1 MNPSFEYIT
10 HLEYRLKAS
19 QAEVRAFRSGKKFQ
33 DIQEMQRKEREVLE
47 RELRALKR
55 ELMKAHQ
62 ETKEVRNQWFEVFED
77 LQKEQDRKEKA
88 LRYWLK
94 QMEKRA
100 LKAEENYGDAQD
112 KIKELRHGFYEVAA
126 ALEEEK
132 GKNLKLMAQVS
143 QDFENSSFPS
153 SSQKIRKKKVPN
165 NRKVTGKH
173 PGGQPGHTG
182 HRRKR
187 QTPTCPSVLLQPDRE
202 ILNDPDFKK
211 TNHTITKQ
219 LVNIKM
225 VLEVTDY
232 YADVYRNSKTG
243 ETYHAEF
250 PAGIVNDVNY
260 GGSIKAFLFL
270 LNNECCTSIDKSRR
284 FLSDVTGGKLQ
295 ISKGMINQLSR
306 TFAQKSKV
314 DQKKA
319 FSELLVAP
327 ILHTDC
333 TNARVNGKNAY
344 VFICAKPDAYAD
356 TGNDLLSKWTGARM

>member
-112 KIKELRHGFYEVAA
+112 KIKELRHGFYEAAA

-173 PGGQPGHTG
+173 PVGQPGHTG

-211 TNHTITKQ
+211 T
-219 LVNIKM
+219 
-225 VLEVTDY
+225 
-232 YADVYRNSKTG
+232 
-243 ETYHAEF
+243 
-250 PAGIVNDVNY
+250 
-260 GGSIKAFLFL
+260 
-270 LNNECCTSIDKSRR
+270 ECRR
-284 FLSDVTGGKLQ
+284 MSL
-295 ISKGMINQLSR
+295 
-306 TFAQKSKV
+306 
-314 DQKKA
+314 QKK
-319 FSELLVAP
+319 LL
-327 ILHTDC
+327 
-333 TNARVNGKNAY
+333 
-344 VFICAKPDAYAD
+344 
-356 TGNDLLSKWTGARM
+356 